1 MRPDDGSARA
11 LSAVDDIHRVFA
23 AFRGGDARALVEVIA
38 EDAVWRVPGTAPVA
52 GEVRGRDAIIELFR
66 ETRRQTEGT
75 YLSELRWALADG
87 DHAVALYR
95 ARGRRLGRELDIDQV
110 LLITLRDGRWQEI
123 LAVPTDPA
131 AFAAFWA

>member
-1 MRPDDGSARA
+1 
-11 LSAVDDIHRVFA
+11 
-23 AFRGGDARALVEVIA
+23 VIA

-52 GEVRGRDAIIELFR
+52 GEVHGRAAIIELFR

-75 YLSELRWALADG
+75 YLSELKWALADG

-95 ARGRRLGRELDIDQV
+95 ARGRRFGRELDIDQV
-110 LLITLRDGRWQEI
+110 LLITLRNGRWQEI
-123 LAVPTDPA
+123 TAVPTDPA